1 MWCPGGP
8 RGGGGSGGLGFF
20 SGRSAKRLVLPGLCP
35 VRAVILFRGR
45 CRTAWCCPAPGRQ
58 SSVGQRGCY
67 SCPLAFTPGV
77 KSSGAAGRPCSPAGG
92 LCSRALLEQ
101 ETRSAQPADWRGGKT
116 KLGSDQQDCCHEN
129 RALTATAWLP
139 RQPKTSAGA
148 ARDFPPWLPR
158 AAPRREIRRRCPG
171 RTVRLKEEKRCCG
184 GVPAGPEPALC
195 VTK

>member
-1 MWCPGGP
+1 MVVAGVEGWDFSRASQQRGSCCLGCVLCEQLSCLGGDVERPG
-8 RGGGGSGGLGFF
+8 
-20 SGRSAKRLVLPGLCP
+20 AVLPL
-35 VRAVILFRGR
+35 
-45 CRTAWCCPAPGRQ
+45 GRQ

-148 ARDFPPWLPR
+148 ARDFPPWLPPRR